1 MTKSHLLAAI
11 AGCLL
16 VVGLV
21 VFTAPAQV
29 ANRPVAPSQAGVPR
43 IAMLDVSY
51 VFKNHT
57 GFKARTASMQAEVNQ
72 ARDRMKQEEETLRKN
87 LTDLQ
92 DPEQFKPGSPEYKQ
106 LEEMVARRRADLEV
120 QLRLQNKEFA
130 IKESEIYHAVYQEIE
145 QEVGYFA
152 TQNGISAVLRFNG
165 DPVKGGNPNEVLRNV
180 NKQVIWFAQGL
191 DITPD
196 VLQRLNQKWNG
207 IERPPRWA
215 ESRDPAACRIPTS
228 EGKIA
233 LVPHFN

>member
-1 MTKSHLLAAI
+1 VTKSHLLAAI

-16 VVGLV
+16 VVALV

-29 ANRPVAPSQAGVPR
+29 ANRQVAPSQVGAPR

-57 GFKARTASMQAEVNQ
+57 GFKARTASMQAEVDQ
-72 ARDRMKQEEETLRKN
+72 ARDRMKKEEETLRTM

-92 DPEQFKPGSPEYKQ
+92 DPEKYKPGSQEYKQ
-106 LEEMVARRRADLEV
+106 LEEIVARRRADLEV

-130 IKESEIYHAVYQEIE
+130 VKESGIYHAVYQEIE

-152 TQNGISAVLRFNG
+152 AQSGITAVLRFNG
-165 DPVKGGNPNEVLRNV
+165 DPVEGENPNEVLRNV

-196 VLQRLNQKWNG
+196 ILERLNRKWNG
-207 IERPPRWA
+207 TRGTQTPEVGRKPPAR
-215 ESRDPAACRIPTS
+215 SGGLPNPY
-228 EGKIA
+228 
-233 LVPHFN
+233 